1 MHDEYNMPDGYP
13 EFFSDTPLRRPR
25 FRLRYSLKTL
35 MLFVAFVGMGVGLFI
50 RSERHREAA
59 SEALAAVGYRAH
71 GNRKDGLKRIKA
83 ILQRMPN
90 VANARYYAIYE
101 SDEDAGPTFQ
111 GWRPYFLIAE
121 HRWTTT
127 ILKSAVERHDP
138 EVVRILLS
146 HGADQYWWGS
156 ALLPQFLMTILLAV
170 GFLWSLWRDYIKL
183 MWVQPN

>member
-1 MHDEYNMPDGYP
+1 MHDEYNMSDGYP

-50 RSERHREAA
+50 RAERHREAA
-59 SEALAAVGYRAH
+59 GEALAAIGY
-71 GNRKDGLKRIKA
+71 RKDGLKRIKA
-83 ILQRMPN
+83 ILQRMPS
-90 VANARYYAIYE
+90 VANARYYAIME

-121 HRWTTT
+121 NRWTTT
-127 ILKSAVERHDP
+127 ILKTAVKRRDT

-156 ALLPQFLMTILLAV
+156 ALLPQLLVTILLGV
-170 GFLWSLWRDYIKL
+170 GLLWSLLRDYKQL
-183 MWVQPN
+183 MWVQPS